1 MTSLAILL
9 VLSSAFTHALW
20 NLVAKR
26 AIGGISFIWLFAT
39 LEVILYFPI
48 ILLMLSTNNVT
59 IGLIEWVMI
68 IGSAV
73 LHLAYFVALT
83 RGYQVADLSIVYP
96 LSRGIGPLL
105 STVAAVILLSERPSL
120 IALVGT
126 LLITVGII
134 GLTGDPRKFRDK
146 NLGTGLFYAGLTGLA
161 IAGYTIW
168 DSYTV
173 SYIKLSPI
181 IFQWGITLFRLLI
194 LTPIALRQMG
204 DIKLAWQKDK
214 WKAMFVAI
222 FSSLSYVLMLF
233 ALSFS
238 QVSYVAP
245 LRSISILMGVLLG
258 ALVLKEGD
266 FQKRIKASTVMVLGA
281 ILLGLG

>member
-39 LEVILYFPI
+39 IEVILYFPI
-48 ILLMLSTNNVT
+48 ILFMLSNNQVI

-68 IGSAV
+68 IGSAA

-83 RGYQVADLSIVYP
+83 RGYQVADLSVVYP

-194 LTPIALRQMG
+194 LTPIALRQTA
-204 DIKLAWQKDK
+204 DIKLAWKKDK

-245 LRSISILMGVLLG
+245 LRSISILIGVLLG

-266 FQKRIKASTVMVLGA
+266 FQKRIKASAVMVLGA
-281 ILLGLG
+281 TLLGLG

>member
-194 LTPIALRQMG
+194 LTPIALRHTG